1 MGGTRPEA
9 KRLLNP
15 SRPQN
20 DRRLFPAVF
29 TQKGKWL
36 RDRFFGTDAVKSV
49 HRFERQCADLA
60 QMPSRMMARTVTDR
74 MAAVAPRVR
83 ARAAEP
89 LSGRLAP
96 WQVKRAC
103 EKLEADLSGKLTL
116 QEIAAELGI
125 SVSHFSRALRTFV
138 GLPPHQRLLSL
149 AHQRGQAV
157 DDRLWPPDS
166 CILSRPRSIASLR
179 PAPYSAGLPRSRN
192 GTAR

>member
-1 MGGTRPEA
+1 
-9 KRLLNP
+9 
-15 SRPQN
+15 
-20 DRRLFPAVF
+20 LFPAVF

-49 HRFERQCADLA
+49 HGFERQCADLA
-60 QMPSRMMARTVTDR
+60 QMPSRMMTRTVTDR

-116 QEIAAELGI
+116 QEIAVELGI
-125 SVSHFSRALRTFV
+125 SVSHFKPAALYREFEARASRA
-138 GLPPHQRLLSL
+138 
-149 AHQRGQAV
+149 AAV
-157 DDRLWPPDS
+157 
-166 CILSRPRSIASLR
+166 AE
-179 PAPYSAGLPRSRN
+179 RN
-192 GTAR
+192 GSLIFSMWIRP

>member
-1 MGGTRPEA
+1 M
-9 KRLLNP
+9 
-15 SRPQN
+15 
-20 DRRLFPAVF
+20 
-29 TQKGKWL
+29 

-96 WQVKRAC
+96 SQVKRAC

-157 DDRLWPPDS
+157 VDDRLWPPDFVHLKPAALYREFEARAV
-166 CILSRPRSIASLR
+166 LSRAAAVAEQNGSLIFSMWMR
-179 PAPYSAGLPRSRN
+179 P
-192 GTAR
+192 